1 MRVGGGGWVGGGGQV
16 VAECGGGD
24 EMRGSEEAEC
34 LAASDACVCVYPD
47 KIFRKFK
54 GLRLP

>member
-1 MRVGGGGWVGGGGQV
+1 MGGGGQV

-34 LAASDACVCVYPD
+34 LAASDACVCVCILI
-47 KIFRKFK
+47 KIFVNS
-54 GLRLP
+54 